1 MRAALA
7 EKAILNPGEAIR
19 LYDMSARRFY
29 RLIQGRKRLPFLA
42 LYNKRKLIIRSE
54 FDKYLEQHPEEK
66 ERLRNGT
73 RYSAKEKGLKR
84 PKRTP
89 VHASFP

>member
-19 LYDMSARRFY
+19 LYDLSARRFY
-29 RLIQGRKRLPFLA
+29 RLIQGRKRLPFVA

-66 ERLRNGT
+66 ESLRNGT
-73 RYSAKEKGLKR
+73 RYSAKEKR
-84 PKRTP
+84 
-89 VHASFP
+89 S

>member
-29 RLIQGRKRLPFLA
+29 RLIQGRKRLPFVA

-66 ERLRNGT
+66 ESLRNGT
-73 RYSAKEKGLKR
+73 RYSAKEKG
-84 PKRTP
+84 
-89 VHASFP
+89 S

>member
-19 LYDMSARRFY
+19 LYDLSARRFY
-29 RLIQGRKRLPFLA
+29 RLIQGRKRLPFVA

-66 ERLRNGT
+66 EYLKNGT
-73 RYSAKEKGLKR
+73 RYSAKEKG
-84 PKRTP
+84 
-89 VHASFP
+89 S

>member
-7 EKAILNPGEAIR
+7 TKAILNPGEAIQ

-29 RLIQGRKRLPFLA
+29 RLIQGRKKLPFVA

-73 RYSAKEKGLKR
+73 RYSAKEKG
-84 PKRTP
+84 
-89 VHASFP
+89 S

>member
-7 EKAILNPGEAIR
+7 TKAILNPGETIQ
-19 LYDMSARRFY
+19 LYGLSVRRFY
-29 RLIQGRKRLPFLA
+29 KLIQSRKRLPFVA

-66 ERLRNGT
+66 ESLRNGT
-73 RYSAKEKGLKR
+73 RYSAKEKG
-84 PKRTP
+84 
-89 VHASFP
+89 S

>member
-19 LYDMSARRFY
+19 LYDLSARRFY
-29 RLIQGRKRLPFLA
+29 RLIQGRKRLPFVA
-42 LYNKRKLIIRSE
+42 LYYKRKLIIRSE

-66 ERLRNGT
+66 ERLRYGT
-73 RYSAKEKGLKR
+73 RYSAKEKG
-84 PKRTP
+84 
-89 VHASFP
+89 S